1 MNLNWMVTKMDM
13 HPSIK
18 AAGWGALAGAVACAV
33 VGFTSLGWTLGS
45 TAERLANE
53 RVDAAV
59 VNALSP
65 ICVAKFRQQAEFA
78 AKLAEFNKAS
88 SWDRSALIQKG
99 GWATTPGSDTAT
111 TAAVASACAE
121 KLGNPT

>member
-1 MNLNWMVTKMDM
+1 MDM
-13 HPSIK
+13 HPSLK
-18 AAGWGALAGAVACAV
+18 AASWGALAGAIGCAV
-33 VGFTSLGWTLGS
+33 VGFSSLGWTLGG

-65 ICVAKFRQQAEFA
+65 ICVAKFRQQPDAG

-99 GWATTPGSDTAT
+99 GWATTPGSDAAM
-111 TAAVASACAE
+111 TAAVASACAD
-121 KLGNPT
+121 KLGSAT